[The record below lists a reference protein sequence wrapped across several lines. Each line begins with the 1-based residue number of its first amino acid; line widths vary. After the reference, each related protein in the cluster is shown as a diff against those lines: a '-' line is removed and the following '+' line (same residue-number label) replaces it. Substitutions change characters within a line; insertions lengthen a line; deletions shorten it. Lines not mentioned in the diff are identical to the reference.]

1 MSFSTLNISGLLLL
15 IIFLPG
21 IIFRISIIKSDSVDE
36 YLRTTI
42 DFIEVDVLVSSSGK
56 NFIYSGILLDYFLV
70 KGNPIDKIYMINP
83 LKKELD
89 FVQVSEFIS
98 IPSDTIVIKNET

>member
-36 YLRTTI
+36 YLKTTI

-56 NFIYSGILLDYFLV
+56 NFIYSGVLLDYFLA
-70 KGNPIDKIYMINP
+70 KGNSIDKIYIINP

-89 FVQVSEFIS
+89 FVPVSYTHLTL
-98 IPSDTIVIKNET
+98 PTKA